1 MSTVEVVEETTRHT
15 TFTMPNLALT
25 HTSVWDS
32 DYETVL
38 LSICV
43 LSCIA
48 LVVSFLK
55 RQTQRTPVAPLR
67 HRW

>member
-1 MSTVEVVEETTRHT
+1 MSTVEVIEEPSHPA
-15 TFTMPNLALT
+15 TFTMPNLTLT
-25 HTSVWDS
+25 PASVW

-55 RQTQRTPVAPLR
+55 RQTQRPTAAPLR
-67 HRW
+67 HSW